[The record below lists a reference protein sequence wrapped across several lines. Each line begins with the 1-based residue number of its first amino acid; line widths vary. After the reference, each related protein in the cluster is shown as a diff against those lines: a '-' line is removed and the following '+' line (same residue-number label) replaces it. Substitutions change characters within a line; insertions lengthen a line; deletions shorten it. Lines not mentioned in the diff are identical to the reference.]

1 MRVLSRASR
10 IRDPRATL
18 GSSVLLFVAFVLFGV
33 WAQSYTVPDA
43 GVVSAAVES
52 GQVFDVLRAACE
64 DLNEILFRL
73 IPRIE

>member
-1 MRVLSRASR
+1 MRVLSRVSR

-33 WAQSYTVPDA
+33 LAQSYTVPDL
-43 GVVSAAVES
+43 GVASTAVES
-52 GQVFDVLRAACE
+52 GQVFDILRAACE
-64 DLNEILFRL
+64 DLNETLFRL